1 MEPARSGNKIGL
13 EGMLESSGQ
22 EQGRE
27 RKFQLESLVGPM
39 QNIPNTSE
47 KQQWIPAIYV
57 VAK

>member
-1 MEPARSGNKIGL
+1 MRSGNKIGL

-27 RKFQLESLVGPM
+27 RKFQLESSVRPM